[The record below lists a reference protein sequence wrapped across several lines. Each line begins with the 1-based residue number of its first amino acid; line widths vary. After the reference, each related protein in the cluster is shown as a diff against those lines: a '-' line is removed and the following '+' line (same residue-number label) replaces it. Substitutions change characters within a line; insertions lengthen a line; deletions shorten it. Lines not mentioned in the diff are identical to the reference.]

1 MLLAEFAQ
9 MPAAYLVMTNVAPTD
24 WLGTLTANRQTI
36 GRGEDADIRIPGDYV
51 HVSRRHA
58 EVWIENDG
66 CWITDLESTSGT
78 RLNSVPLA
86 PKQRFRLMVGDHLW
100 LGAAELDLVAHPND
114 SSQSLREPHESTVGY
129 VIGQSGNA
137 EFPGAPADEFAA
149 LTPAE
154 LEVVLWMSRGL
165 TDPTAVAESLFRS
178 PHTIRTHLA
187 SIFSKLNVHSRDQ
200 LLACLARRS
209 STYENG
215 HSPGQV
221 SLRKKN

>member
-1 MLLAEFAQ
+1 
-9 MPAAYLVMTNVAPTD
+9 MPAAYLVMTNVAPSD
-24 WLGTLTANRQTI
+24 WLGTLTANRQII

-66 CWITDLESTSGT
+66 YWLMELGSTSGT
-78 RLNSVPLA
+78 RLNSVPLV
-86 PKQRFRLMVGDHLW
+86 PKQRFRLIVGDHLW
-100 LGAAELDLVAHPND
+100 LGAAELDLVANPND
-114 SSQSLREPHESTVGY
+114 SNRAMRRPQESTVGY
-129 VIGQSGNA
+129 IIGKSGNA
-137 EFPGAPADEFAA
+137 EFPGAPADDFAT

-165 TDPTAVAESLFRS
+165 TDPTDVAESLFRS

-200 LLACLARRS
+200 LLACLARR
-209 STYENG
+209 T
-215 HSPGQV
+215 SPPGAAN
-221 SLRKKN
+221 SARIRGS